1 MHEGYPRPQGP
12 YSGGSY
18 SKPSNGTLVLVLGIL
33 SLVCCGLLGPVAWIV
48 GNQSLAEIRS
58 GYMDPR
64 EEGLI
69 VAGRVL
75 GIISTALMG
84 LAILFYGG
92 LFALGLAAGGFS

>member
-1 MHEGYPRPQGP
+1 
-12 YSGGSY
+12 
-18 SKPSNGTLVLVLGIL
+18 
-33 SLVCCGLLGPVAWIV
+33 
-48 GNQSLAEIRS
+48 
-58 GYMDPR
+58 MDPR